1 MKLAGS
7 VMMLVWMIAA
17 CLETASAQ
25 TLEQRRERLEQLQ
38 SSASEEATARKQR
51 SESVLKAEGVPVNAS
66 LPVIETERELKP
78 RTRQEV
84 AQRAIA
90 LLIVSLKGEGLEQ
103 PIIERL
109 VRDYQI
115 APHLSPD
122 ERRFLSNRTP
132 TEHDRVQFSWR
143 YEGAWVMLWALG
155 YVETLDKPTTI
166 CDVPRAVTFMK
177 DRTMAQFISD
187 AKLRSS
193 TEILDA
199 ADRIYRY
206 HWAVVEARVNQQEP
220 PAGLEPGVT
229 MERHHALNWLI
240 RYMDQAWDDVT
251 TDT

>member
-1 MKLAGS
+1 VVS
-7 VMMLVWMIAA
+7 
-17 CLETASAQ
+17 
-25 TLEQRRERLEQLQ
+25 RRRVFD
-38 SSASEEATARKQR
+38 SEEGN
-51 SESVLKAEGVPVNAS
+51 EG
-66 LPVIETERELKP
+66 
-78 RTRQEV
+78 
-84 AQRAIA
+84 
-90 LLIVSLKGEGLEQ
+90 
-103 PIIERL
+103 
-109 VRDYQI
+109 
-115 APHLSPD
+115 APFSPD

-187 AKLRSS
+187 ATLRSS

-206 HWAVVEARVNQQEP
+206 HWAVVEARVTQQEP

-229 MERHHALNWLI
+229 MERHYALNWLI